1 VRAQWAGRPFI
12 WHIYPQDDAAHMV
25 KLDAFLSHYCATLD
39 AETATALRA
48 VSHAWN
54 HGQGMVAAW
63 QQLEKQLPQW
73 HRHSRHWPDKLLQ
86 HGDLGMRLVQF
97 IQNRLK

>member
-1 VRAQWAGRPFI
+1 
-12 WHIYPQDDAAHMV
+12 V
-25 KLDAFLSHYCATLD
+25 KLDAFLSHYCAALD

-48 VSHAWN
+48 ASHAWN
-54 HGQGMVAAW
+54 HGRGMVSAW
-63 QQLEKQLPQW
+63 QQLEKRLPQW